1 MMKLPA
7 PPVAPQRPRTHS
19 LHGEDRADPY
29 AWLRDKEDPAVRAYL
44 EAENAYAD
52 EVMGPIMEFRARLY
66 DEMLARIKQTDLSVP
81 HQDGAYWY
89 YTRTEEGK
97 QYSIHCR
104 KHGTLEG
111 AEEVLLDVNQLAE
124 GHEYMSLGVTRV
136 SDDARLLLYST
147 DDTGFREYTLRLK
160 DLTTGTILPLEIPHV
175 ASACWAAD
183 SATVLYAVED
193 DAKRPWRVYR
203 HRLGTDEHTLVYEE
217 TDERFRVGIGRG
229 RSRRLLYLGLTSHTT
244 SEWRWI
250 PADRPTDGPVLVRAR
265 EHDIEYDVDDR
276 GDEFWLRINDT
287 GRNFRLVAAPRARIL
302 EPATWREILPHRA
315 DTMLEGADLFAS
327 FWVAVERRDG
337 LARLRVTVDDEGSH
351 EIEFPET
358 VWDVWPGVNVE
369 WDATKYRF
377 GYTSL
382 VTPSSIFEYDPRD
395 RTRDLLKQQEVLGG
409 YDSTGYAT
417 ERSFAKAVDGTVLP
431 ISLVYRRDVPRDG
444 TAPGFLE
451 GYGAYGFPFPI
462 VFSSAR
468 LSLLDRGVVVAI
480 AHVRGGGDLGKPWH
494 DAGRMHHKRNTFTD
508 FVACA
513 EHLVAERWFD
523 PQRIGASGGSA
534 GGLLMGAIINLRPDL
549 WRAVVLAVPFLDV
562 VTTMLDTD
570 LPLTVGEF
578 EEWGDPRDPA
588 DYAYMRSYSPYDN
601 LKAAPYPAMLVD
613 TSLNDSQ
620 VMYWEPAK
628 YVARLRTL
636 KTDERPLL
644 LVTNLGAGHGGASG
658 RYDRLREIARDY
670 GFLLWQLDALGQVSP
685 GAGGARA

>member
-1 MMKLPA
+1 MTPTPT
-7 PPVAPQRPRTHS
+7 PPIAPQRPHTHS
-19 LHGEDRADPY
+19 LHGEGRADPY

-52 EVMGPIMEFRARLY
+52 EVMAPIKEFRGLLY

-81 HQDGAYWY
+81 YKDGAYWY

-104 KHGTLEG
+104 KRGSLEG
-111 AEEVLLDVNQLAE
+111 EESILLDVNQLAE
-124 GHEYMSLGVTRV
+124 GHEYMSVGVTRV
-136 SDDARLLLYST
+136 SDDDRLLLYST
-147 DDTGFREYTLRLK
+147 DHTGFREYTLRLK
-160 DLTTGTILPLEIPHV
+160 DLTSGTTLPLEIPHV

-183 SATVLYAVED
+183 SATIFYAVED
-193 DAKRPWRVYR
+193 EAKRPWRIYR
-203 HRLGTDEHTLVYEE
+203 HRLGTDEHTVVYEE

-229 RSRRLLYLGLTSHTT
+229 RSRRLLYLGVTSHTT
-244 SEWRWI
+244 SEWHWI
-250 PADRPTDGPVLVRAR
+250 PADQPTAAPVLVRAR
-265 EHDIEYDVDDR
+265 EQDIEYDVDDR
-276 GDEFWLRINDT
+276 GDELWLRINDT
-287 GRNFRLVAAPRARIL
+287 GRNFRLVAAPRARV
-302 EPATWREILPHRA
+302 ADTTSWREILPHRP

-337 LARLRVTVDDEGSH
+337 LARLRVTVDAEGAH
-351 EIEFPET
+351 EIEFSEA
-358 VWDVWPGVNVE
+358 VWDAWPGVNVE
-369 WDATKYRF
+369 WDAANYRL

-382 VTPSSIFEYDPRD
+382 VTPSSVFEYHPRT
-395 RTRDLLKQQEVLGG
+395 RARDLLKQQEVLGG
-409 YDSTGYAT
+409 YDATRYTT
-417 ERSFAKAVDGTVLP
+417 ERSFAKAGDGTLIPV
-431 ISLVYRRDVPRDG
+431 SLVYRRDVPRDG

-451 GYGAYGFPFPI
+451 GYGAYGFSFPI

-468 LSLLDRGVVVAI
+468 LSLLDRGIVVAI
-480 AHVRGGGDLGKPWH
+480 AHVRGGGDLGKTWH
-494 DAGRMHHKRNTFTD
+494 DAGRMHNKRNTFTD
-508 FVACA
+508 FVSCA
-513 EHLVAERWFD
+513 EHLATERWFD
-523 PQRIGASGGSA
+523 PKRIGASGGSA

-578 EEWGDPRDPA
+578 EEWGDPREPA

-601 LKAAPYPAMLVD
+601 LKPGSYPAMLVD

-636 KTDERPLL
+636 KTDTRPLL

-658 RYDRLREIARDY
+658 RYDRLKEIARDY
-670 GFLLWQLDALGQVSP
+670 GFLLWQLGALEKI
-685 GAGGARA
+685 